1 MRPLFDLPYN
11 SHSSYEIYEN
21 ELKNYFRER
30 VKDNERLN
38 NYEIDVYFYNYPS
51 VDTTGRSIP
60 MVYMNDLVKGL
71 TRKEYDMVTTFS
83 RIITRFIKYIN
94 KADLEFHDPKILSYG
109 MYKDKIIGLPYE
121 SDFDVLY
128 YQNEEKNSTAYNNT
142 MLLLENM
149 KDYTWDDL
157 LNQMK
162 INSQPFWISFG
173 DNNDLLNFVIE
184 YSSNKYNLTSEYDP
198 DYLKVFY
205 NDTSISH
212 YTELRDLVKEFK
224 SNSEENPNIATL
236 DDVFYYYMVN
246 ETTFFKAKASHNYI
260 FRKYGNGTLPL
271 SLPPKYQSATTNK
284 YLVANK
290 FSNIKPEI
298 LAEVALILTEKNAQ
312 LSRAKGFGSIP
323 TFDFSK
329 KDSDIDLQTYC
340 DTYPVIYNLGVYG
353 ILSIIIT
360 IAVIIFC
367 LFIIFMTYKLKEHPY
382 IKVISPLFCNL
393 IVVGCILNMFKL
405 IKFIPPYSIG
415 KMKLFTIIETLGTN
429 LIYIPMF
436 VVTYRIFRI
445 YKTKSFMSKSLNNQ
459 RLLFAV
465 ILTIS
470 IAVIYKLVIIFTCR
484 FYYESVGYVR
494 YARIPVGYYSNH
506 ETLDKIYQGCL
517 TVVFISLLFM
527 IIATG
532 SQSRKFGDICYTF
545 VIFITNISDY
555 IIERLITRL
564 DGGDYYPLYF
574 FITIAFNCLL
584 HFICVYILVG
594 TRISFL
600 FTNSNNNVFNS
611 TDATQYIAYYCIY
624 QGNPYTEDGH
634 KLRSGTIEVYGKPA
648 FIFSISDFVSF
659 SKFS

>member
-1 MRPLFDLPYN
+1 MKEFDLSTYTEYEYN
-11 SHSSYEIYEN
+11 EKYRN
-21 ELKNYFRER
+21 ELNNYFRER
-30 VKDNERLN
+30 VKYNERLN
-38 NYEIDVYFYNYPS
+38 NYEIDVYFYPYPPI
-51 VDTTGRSIP
+51 DTTGRSVP
-60 MVYMNDLVKGL
+60 LAYMNNLVKGL
-71 TRKEYDMVTTFS
+71 TRKEYDMVVLDE
-83 RIITRFIKYIN
+83 RILLNDIALMETEWIYKETNYRQPSLELLHDLSKYIN

-340 DTYPVIYNLGVYG
+340 DTYPVICDAMDKVE
-353 ILSIIIT
+353 
-360 IAVIIFC
+360 
-367 LFIIFMTYKLKEHPY
+367 KLY
-382 IKVISPLFCNL
+382 I
-393 IVVGCILNMFKL
+393 
-405 IKFIPPYSIG
+405 
-415 KMKLFTIIETLGTN
+415 
-429 LIYIPMF
+429 
-436 VVTYRIFRI
+436 R
-445 YKTKSFMSKSLNNQ
+445 
-459 RLLFAV
+459 
-465 ILTIS
+465 
-470 IAVIYKLVIIFTCR
+470 
-484 FYYESVGYVR
+484 
-494 YARIPVGYYSNH
+494 
-506 ETLDKIYQGCL
+506 
-517 TVVFISLLFM
+517 
-527 IIATG
+527 
-532 SQSRKFGDICYTF
+532 DI
-545 VIFITNISDY
+545 
-555 IIERLITRL
+555 
-564 DGGDYYPLYF
+564 
-574 FITIAFNCLL
+574 
-584 HFICVYILVG
+584 
-594 TRISFL
+594 
-600 FTNSNNNVFNS
+600 FNS
-611 TDATQYIAYYCIY
+611 EMMVPFY
-624 QGNPYTEDGH
+624 E
-634 KLRSGTIEVYGKPA
+634 IE
-648 FIFSISDFVSF
+648 
-659 SKFS
+659 